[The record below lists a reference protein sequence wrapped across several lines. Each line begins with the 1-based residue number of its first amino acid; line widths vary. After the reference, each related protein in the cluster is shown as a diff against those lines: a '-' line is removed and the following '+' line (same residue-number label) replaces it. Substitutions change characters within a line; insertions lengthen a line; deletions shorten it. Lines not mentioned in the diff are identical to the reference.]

1 MSILPEA
8 LGEYV
13 DFNTAGVADG
23 VMYKVQPIRTELRA
37 KVQEYV
43 RTAMALDHAY
53 IELLYGRVK
62 IGMSK
67 HDYDYFWESP
77 WMVSPNW
84 IF

>member
-67 HDYDYFWESP
+67 HDYDYFWE
-77 WMVSPNW
+77 
-84 IF
+84 

>member
-37 KVQEYV
+37 
-43 RTAMALDHAY
+43 
-53 IELLYGRVK
+53 
-62 IGMSK
+62 
-67 HDYDYFWESP
+67 
-77 WMVSPNW
+77 
-84 IF
+84 